1 MEKKLYWS
9 KRNFMFKSEKYG
21 WLLYSGLSNSFFSLS
36 EKMKCNLDEYLMGN
50 GDLPQNVLESFEKTG
65 ILSKYTDEE
74 YDSLYMLNWLK
85 IQKNQDTINYTIAP
99 TLNCNFRCSYCYEK
113 NAYNTRVMEKIVL
126 EKLIAFSKRNLKSKI
141 RVEWYGGEPLLAL
154 EHIKYFNLL
163 AKQNEIELKQVMIT
177 NGYLISEEVLKFFQ
191 EINLKGLQITLDGR
205 KEIHNKRRPHIYDS
219 DSYSRI
225 MDNLDLLYNFSKTHN
240 YEIFVS
246 IRVNIDKT
254 NEEDYP
260 LIKKYFEDRYGDFFY
275 VYYGIVKNYNSCLSQ
290 ADDSFDKYDEGDFYQ
305 LLNSKYNLHSENFY
319 PRKCGTVHCQAQ
331 FIDHYVIDS
340 DGYMYKC
347 YNDIG
352 YKDKAIY
359 SLKDGKKVNL
369 KREADFIINQQVIFN
384 QNCKS
389 CFLMFSCQGGC
400 PYEAIENK
408 RKCPV
413 LKENIKEYLEKTY
426 EKVQK
431 KEQLFVY

>member
-1 MEKKLYWS
+1 
-9 KRNFMFKSEKYG
+9 
-21 WLLYSGLSNSFFSLS
+21 
-36 EKMKCNLDEYLMGN
+36 
-50 GDLPQNVLESFEKTG
+50 
-65 ILSKYTDEE
+65 
-74 YDSLYMLNWLK
+74 
-85 IQKNQDTINYTIAP
+85 
-99 TLNCNFRCSYCYEK
+99 
-113 NAYNTRVMEKIVL
+113 
-126 EKLIAFSKRNLKSKI
+126 
-141 RVEWYGGEPLLAL
+141 
-154 EHIKYFNLL
+154 
-163 AKQNEIELKQVMIT
+163 
-177 NGYLISEEVLKFFQ
+177 
-191 EINLKGLQITLDGR
+191 
-205 KEIHNKRRPHIYDS
+205 
-219 DSYSRI
+219 

-359 SLKDGKKVNL
+359 SLMEGRKVNIN
-369 KREADFIINQQVIFN
+369 READFIINQQVIFN
-384 QNCKS
+384 EKCKN

-400 PYEAIENK
+400 PYEAIEN
-408 RKCPV
+408 RGNCPI
-413 LKENIKEYLEKTY
+413 LKEKIEEYLEKTY
-426 EKVQK
+426 EKIQK
-431 KEQLFVY
+431 NRNIYIY

>member
-191 EINLKGLQITLDGR
+191 E
-205 KEIHNKRRPHIYDS
+205 KR
-219 DSYSRI
+219 
-225 MDNLDLLYNFSKTHN
+225 
-240 YEIFVS
+240 
-246 IRVNIDKT
+246 
-254 NEEDYP
+254 
-260 LIKKYFEDRYGDFFY
+260 
-275 VYYGIVKNYNSCLSQ
+275 NS
-290 ADDSFDKYDEGDFYQ
+290 
-305 LLNSKYNLHSENFY
+305 
-319 PRKCGTVHCQAQ
+319 
-331 FIDHYVIDS
+331 
-340 DGYMYKC
+340 
-347 YNDIG
+347 
-352 YKDKAIY
+352 
-359 SLKDGKKVNL
+359 
-369 KREADFIINQQVIFN
+369 
-384 QNCKS
+384 
-389 CFLMFSCQGGC
+389 
-400 PYEAIENK
+400 
-408 RKCPV
+408 
-413 LKENIKEYLEKTY
+413 
-426 EKVQK
+426 
-431 KEQLFVY
+431 